1 MRFHLIGWPT
11 LVHALD
17 AQAHFYELFSLIW
30 GTEILRLMAE
40 VAEKYGIA
48 DPHALDGG
56 SFSEKERRVL
66 LRLYD
71 KWGRSKSD
79 DDARAYLEQ
88 KAKFISKRSSCG
100 K

>member
-1 MRFHLIGWPT
+1 M
-11 LVHALD
+11 D
-17 AQAHFYELFSLIW
+17 
-30 GTEILRLMAE
+30 ILQLMAE
-40 VAEKYGIA
+40 VAEKYEIA
-48 DPHALDGG
+48 DLHVLDGG

-66 LRLYD
+66 FRLYN

-88 KAKFISKRSSCG
+88 KAKFISKRSPCG